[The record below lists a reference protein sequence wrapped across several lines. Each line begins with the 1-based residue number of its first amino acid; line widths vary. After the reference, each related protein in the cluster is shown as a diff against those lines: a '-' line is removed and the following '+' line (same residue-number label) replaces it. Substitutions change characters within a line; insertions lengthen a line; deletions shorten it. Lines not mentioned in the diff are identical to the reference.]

1 MRCYCGVKSPLRP
14 RSDLALTFWSVLMAK
29 DPVRGME
36 VDPATAQH
44 KSDYQGQTSSF
55 YAPGCCKAFESDPK
69 KHLDP
74 AYKPSM

>member
-1 MRCYCGVKSPLRP
+1 
-14 RSDLALTFWSVLMAK
+14 MAK